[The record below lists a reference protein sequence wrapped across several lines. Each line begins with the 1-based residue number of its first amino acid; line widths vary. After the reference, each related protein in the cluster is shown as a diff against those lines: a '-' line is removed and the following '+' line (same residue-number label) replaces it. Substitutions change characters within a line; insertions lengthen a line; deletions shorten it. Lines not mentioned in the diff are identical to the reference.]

1 MICIRNNSQDLM
13 KIILFPLISALVI
26 KIKTK
31 QNPKPNRKKYN
42 FDKVNMYFFP
52 VPIKSYATMAQ

>member
-1 MICIRNNSQDLM
+1 M
-13 KIILFPLISALVI
+13 KIILFPLISALAI

-31 QNPKPNRKKYN
+31 QKTKPNRKKYN